1 MNEKI
6 IALSEEIED
15 VETQIEERRIRGE
28 FNRIDRLEYRLK
40 VAKDNLAAAVK
51 EARNEKERRV

>member
-40 VAKDNLAAAVK
+40 VAKDNLAVAVK
-51 EARNEKERRV
+51 EARNEEETR

>member
-51 EARNEKERRV
+51 EARNEEETR

>member
-1 MNEKI
+1 MKKI

-40 VAKDNLAAAVK
+40 VAKDNLAVAVK
-51 EARNEKERRV
+51 EARDEEETGQ

>member
-40 VAKDNLAAAVK
+40 VAKDNLAVAVK
-51 EARNEKERRV
+51 EARNEEETKQ

>member
-40 VAKDNLAAAVK
+40 VAKDNLAVAVK
-51 EARNEKERRV
+51 EARDEEETGQ

>member
-40 VAKDNLAAAVK
+40 VAKDNLAVAVK
-51 EARNEKERRV
+51 EARNEEESR

>member
-15 VETQIEERRIRGE
+15 VETQIEERRYSWSPI
-28 FNRIDRLEYRLK
+28 RIDRLEYR
-40 VAKDNLAAAVK
+40 
-51 EARNEKERRV
+51 

>member
-6 IALSEEIED
+6 IALSKEIED

-40 VAKDNLAAAVK
+40 VAKDNLAVAVK
-51 EARNEKERRV
+51 EARDEEETR

>member
-6 IALSEEIED
+6 IALSEEIEE

-40 VAKDNLAAAVK
+40 VAKDNLAVAVK
-51 EARNEKERRV
+51 EARNEEESR

>member
-6 IALSEEIED
+6 IALSEEIEE

-40 VAKDNLAAAVK
+40 VAKDNLAVAVK
-51 EARNEKERRV
+51 EARDEEESR

>member
-40 VAKDNLAAAVK
+40 VAKDNLAVAVK
-51 EARNEKERRV
+51 EARNEEESG

>member
-6 IALSEEIED
+6 IALSEEIEY

-40 VAKDNLAAAVK
+40 VAKDNLAVAVK
-51 EARNEKERRV
+51 EARDEEETGQ

>member
-40 VAKDNLAAAVK
+40 VAKDNLAVAVK
-51 EARNEKERRV
+51 EARYEGETR

>member
-40 VAKDNLAAAVK
+40 VAKDNLAVAVK
-51 EARNEKERRV
+51 EARNEKKPR

>member
-6 IALSEEIED
+6 IALSKEIED

-40 VAKDNLAAAVK
+40 VAKDNLAVAVK
-51 EARNEKERRV
+51 EARDEKKAGQ

>member
-6 IALSEEIED
+6 IALSEEIEE
-15 VETQIEERRIRGE
+15 VETQIEERRYSGA

-40 VAKDNLAAAVK
+40 VAKDNLAVAVK
-51 EARNEKERRV
+51 EARNEEESR

>member
-40 VAKDNLAAAVK
+40 VAKDNLAVAVK
-51 EARNEKERRV
+51 EARDEKETR